1 MKKLLTLFTLLLT
14 VCSGAWATE
23 TEVWASDMQETI
35 TGVTQTKGRSNDTW
49 AANTDLTWAPEGTYP
64 SRFNAGGSSS
74 ALTFTFGNSVSVNEN
89 CVLRI
94 YWGATSNRTLS
105 VWVNGTDDNHK
116 VGTQS
121 STPNST
127 VRVFEYEFTE
137 NVNISSFKIGTNGSN
152 TYFFKVEI
160 VNLGEKIATGS
171 TTITYNLTPN
181 ANEVHGTTKDNRMS
195 TITNLSNVFSVAT
208 LSVSSGN
215 SKDGY
220 SGQITGH
227 AADYSATSYVA
238 LSFKVADGYVFEPS
252 NAGITVFAN
261 GTGNMKTKVE
271 ISDGVT
277 TITSNELACSN
288 SADSN
293 VSFAEGAF
301 TNKKLSGTVTIK
313 IYQWG
318 VTSKR
323 AYIKSPLTI
332 SGTVSSATPK
342 TSTTTT
348 ISGGSGLNKD
358 IKNGPS
364 AGTLTASVTAGGSP
378 VAGATVKWSSEDP
391 SIATVVEATGVVT
404 LVASGDVQ
412 ITATY
417 EGDETYASSFDTYE
431 LNVIDSRAEITPSL
445 TYDNTTL
452 ILGQTTTAT
461 PTLTG
466 NTGNGDVTYSSDN
479 TDVATVDE
487 NTGVV
492 TAVAIGTA
500 HITAS
505 VAATEDYR
513 AGSAQAEITVINDP
527 TGSHTVTYTL
537 DVTSDA
543 DDNKTDINS
552 TNVSTSLS
560 LKALIGITNNTGDS
574 YTKGSK
580 KDLTVKIPTPAEYDE
595 NKYMSVGFTVADG
608 YVFVPTEVSV
618 KAQPVITNKDVKL
631 VLTNGTKSIDKTQTC
646 TAGSITTVT
655 MTNDEEV
662 SLTGDVTLKI
672 YCYGATDTYRL
683 GSPITISGEVVKVET
698 ATIPTSGWGTYC
710 SSNALD
716 FSDARTEVEAYAVS
730 AYDVENLTVTYAK
743 QTGVVP
749 AGTGILLKGTA
760 GAANIV
766 VSDEA
771 GSAPAVNK
779 LVGFVAP
786 TEYTKTGDTR
796 YLGLSGGNWKEMNAG
811 TIPANKAVLEIT
823 SDELTTLQGKLAS
836 GDAKFTIILDDEP
849 SGETD
854 GIRSVENGELRMEN
868 YDYYNLAGQ
877 RVGKD
882 YKGIVIV
889 NGKKYVRK

>member
-1 MKKLLTLFTLLLT
+1 MKKLLTLFTLLLC

-23 TEVWASDMQETI
+23 TEVWASDMKESI
-35 TGVTQTKGRSNDTW
+35 TGVTQTKGRTSDTW
-49 AANTDLTWAPEGTYP
+49 ADNTGLTWAPEGTYP

-74 ALTFTFGNSVSVNEN
+74 ALTFTFDNSVSVNEN

-121 STPNST
+121 STPNSS
-127 VRVFEYEFTE
+127 VKVFEYEFTE
-137 NVNISSFKIGTNGSN
+137 DVDISSFKIGTSGGN

-160 VNLGEKIATGS
+160 VNLGEKSATGS

-181 ANEVHGTTKDNRMS
+181 DNEVHGTTVDNRMS
-195 TITNLSNVFSVAT
+195 TITNLSNEFSAST
-208 LSVSSGN
+208 LSIGSGN

-261 GTGNMKTKVE
+261 GTSNMKTKVE
-271 ISDGVT
+271 ISDGET

-293 VSFAEGAF
+293 ISFADDAF
-301 TNKKLSGTVTIK
+301 TDKSLSGTVTIK

-318 VTSKR
+318 VTGKR
-323 AYIKSPLTI
+323 AYIKSPVTI

-358 IKNGPS
+358 IKNGTS
-364 AGTLTASVTAGGSP
+364 AGTLSASVTVTSG
-378 VAGATVKWSSEDP
+378 GATVDGATVTWSSADT
-391 SIATVVEATGVVT
+391 SIAEVNETTGAIT
-404 LVASGDVQ
+404 LVAPGDVH

-417 EGDETYASSFDTYE
+417 DGNETYASSFDTYE
-431 LNVIDSRAEITPSL
+431 LNVIDSRAVITPSL

-505 VAATEDYR
+505 VAATSDYR
-513 AGSAQAEITVINDP
+513 AGSAQATITVANNP
-527 TGSHTVTYTL
+527 LGSKSITWTL
-537 DVTSDA
+537 SP
-543 DDNKTDINS
+543 INS
-552 TNVSTSLS
+552 ANAELTSTSESTSIYLKNIGEINHSKVS
-560 LKALIGITNNTGDS
+560 LNSSPTKASNRTAKIDRTVG
-574 YTKGSK
+574 
-580 KDLTVKIPTPAEYDE
+580 KDNDK
-595 NKYMSVGFTVADG
+595 
-608 YVFVPTEVSV
+608 YVFVTFDVEDGYYFIPSSISIKVANVSNV
-618 KAQPVITNKDVKL
+618 TTFDAELIDENDVTVGESEKTFSSTDGKVETWVINNSDNDKAMS
-631 VLTNGTKSIDKTQTC
+631 GT
-646 TAGSITTVT
+646 
-655 MTNDEEV
+655 
-662 SLTGDVTLKI
+662 VTLKI
-672 YCYGATDTYRL
+672 YGYAETEGTYRF
-683 GSPITISGEVVKVET
+683 GDEIVIEGNVTRVVPVTISSIGY
-698 ATIPTSGWGTYC
+698 GTWA
-710 SSNALD
+710 SDNKLD
-716 FSDARTEVEAYAVS
+716 FAGTSIKAYKA
-730 AYDVENLTVTYAK
+730 TVTGTTVDFT
-743 QTGVVP
+743 QVNVVP
-749 AGTGILLKGTA
+749 AGEGVLLYAAGGATVNVPVTTA
-760 GAANIV
+760 DA
-766 VSDEA
+766 DDFA
-771 GSAPAVNK
+771 GNK
-779 LVGFVAP
+779 LVRG
-786 TEYTKTGDTR
+786 TGDALT
-796 YLGLSGGNWKEMNAG
+796 YAAG
-811 TIPANKAVLEIT
+811 TAEYYILANETAGIGFYKANNNTVATNRAYLDLTGANAKSIT
-823 SDELTTLQGKLAS
+823 MPG
-836 GDAKFTIILDDEP
+836 
-849 SGETD
+849 GETD
-854 GIRSVENGELRMEN
+854 GIRSIDNSELRVENSN
-868 YDYYNLAGQ
+868 YYNLAGQ

-889 NGKKYVRK
+889 NGKKMLNK